1 MRYVLLD
8 QCDPAHAAAVF
19 HREPGML
26 WLDSADPDHPSSRW
40 SYLCVAPV
48 STMRLTAQATETE
61 FAASMDM
68 LRRWVTARPRTR
80 ISGGPPFQGG
90 AAGYVAYD
98 AALPYE
104 LAARVLT
111 MHLSLWQADRNS
123 DELQCWEY
131 DNATERHACL

>member
-1 MRYVLLD
+1 
-8 QCDPAHAAAVF
+8 
-19 HREPGML
+19 ML

-98 AALPYE
+98 AAPLFHSRFHSRHVAQSD
-104 LAARVLT
+104 LAEF
-111 MHLSLWQADRNS
+111 SL
-123 DELQCWEY
+123 Y
-131 DNATERHACL
+131 DTLLAFDHV